1 VTPGAPLVVCVDDD
15 PTVTRTLVRTL
26 RHERLSSMA
35 TTEPEEALS
44 WVLEHDVA
52 VLVSDYNMPSMNGVQ
67 LAARVRELRPTT
79 VRILVTGTL
88 DLTTALASINEGEV
102 FRFVPK
108 PFDPAQVARAIRDGV
123 EQHRALAQVAAERE
137 KLDRIAHERAALDA
151 RYPAFT
157 RPARAHDGAYLVSPH
172 QADALA
178 GLGLD
183 ELLALRR

>member
-15 PTVTRTLVRTL
+15 PSVTRTLMRTL
-26 RHERLSSMA
+26 RHEHLSPMG

-67 LAARVRELRPTT
+67 LAARVRELRPQT
-79 VRILVTGTL
+79 VRILVTGSL

-108 PFDPAQVARAIRDGV
+108 PFQPEQVARAIRDGV
-123 EQHRALAQVAAERE
+123 EQHRALAHVAAERVKAE
-137 KLDRIAHERAALDA
+137 QRHRDQAALDA

-157 RPARAHDGAYLVSPH
+157 RPARAHDGAYLVPSLSS
-172 QADALA
+172 DAIS
-178 GLGLD
+178 GHGLD